1 MTWWRT
7 PVRRLLSEEDEARVI
22 AAIRAAEA
30 QTSGEIRVHVE
41 RRATGDALSAARGWF
56 HRLGMDETK
65 ERNGI
70 LFYIAVD
77 ERAFAIVGDA
87 EIHARVGE
95 AFWQALR
102 DRMQGAFAEGSPGGG
117 LAKAIDEAGA
127 RLAEHF
133 PRKKD
138 DRNELTDEISYR

>member
-1 MTWWRT
+1 M
-7 PVRRLLSEEDEARVI
+7 V

-30 QTSGEIRVHVE
+30 KTSGEIRVHVE
-41 RRATGDALSAARGWF
+41 RRSAGGALQAARRWF
-56 HRLGMDETK
+56 RRLGMDRTR

-77 ERAFAIVGDA
+77 ERAFAVLGDTAIHAEVGDD
-87 EIHARVGE
+87 
-95 AFWQALR
+95 FWSSLR
-102 DRMQGAFAEGSPGGG
+102 DALATAFLAGDPATG
-117 LAKAIDEAGA
+117 LERAIEVAGA

-133 PRKKD
+133 PRRKD